1 MMITAD
7 RFAFI
12 LATNGR
18 AYRNQCLTLRF
29 TPVLGR
35 ATSAVPPV
43 MARGDKIWVMSALRE
58 QALGI
63 IDVCKTAQQR
73 FVDQQTIAIAQAI
86 VAEAKAMLPNDK
98 VIAAANLEPPVT
110 FWTSVQAAMEIVAN
124 SLPPKEVAAAD

>member
-1 MMITAD
+1 
-7 RFAFI
+7 
-12 LATNGR
+12 
-18 AYRNQCLTLRF
+18 
-29 TPVLGR
+29 
-35 ATSAVPPV
+35 